1 MRVVLPSWD
10 GDSYSVQMSA
20 LIEKLF
26 ALLGRVLMTCTGMLP
41 IDSKYLSFFQYVYY
55 TVICIIKERGC
66 VNASV
71 ENKLSGIFGVPFS

>member
-10 GDSYSVQMSA
+10 GDSYSAQMSA

-41 IDSKYLSFFQYVYY
+41 IDSKYLSFF
-55 TVICIIKERGC
+55 
-66 VNASV
+66 
-71 ENKLSGIFGVPFS
+71 